1 MKTAKQRHQERPD
14 IFAPDGYEWEDAPPD
29 IVASMDAAFANG
41 PLSADFLPPPSELVF
56 KANKKVTTMRLDADV
71 LEWFQ
76 AMGKG
81 YQTKI
86 NAVLRAYKA
95 AHGKKAS

>member
-1 MKTAKQRHQERPD
+1 MKTAEQRHLERPD
-14 IFAPDGYEWEDAPPD
+14 LFAPDGYEWEDAPAD
-29 IVASMDAAFANG
+29 IAEAMDNAT
-41 PLSADFLPPPSELVF
+41 PMPTDFLPSPSELVF
-56 KANKKVTTMRLDADV
+56 KVGKKVTTMRLDADV

-76 AMGKG
+76 SMGKG

-95 AHGKKAS
+95 AHGKKA